1 MTQQTLTK
9 DIAVKGMAKR
19 AFDIDVIRKDFPILS
34 REVYGKP
41 LVYLDSAASAQKPQ
55 VVIDTMSGVM
65 EEEFANVHRGLHYLS
80 NVATERFEETR
91 TTVREFIN
99 AKENAEV
106 IFTGNATDAINLVA
120 NSYGVDQIEEGDEII
135 LSVMEHHSNIVPW
148 HFLRERKGAVLKWVP
163 ISDEGELDM
172 EAYAALFSSKTK
184 LVTISHMSNAL
195 GTINPAKEITRIAH
209 EHGVPVLLDGSQSAV
224 HLDVD
229 VQDLDCDFFVF
240 TGHKTYGPTGV
251 GVLYGKREHLE
262 AMQPYRGGGEM
273 ISIVTQDEVTW
284 ADLPH
289 KFEAGTPAIVEVIGL
304 KAALDYMTSFNRADI
319 HAHEAD
325 LLAYATERLGAMNS
339 IRIFGTAP
347 NKGSIVSFELTGAHA
362 HDVSTIID
370 HSGVAVRAGHHCAQ
384 PLMDRL
390 GVTSTARASFALYNR
405 REDVDALC
413 KALEKAR
420 DLLG

>member
-1 MTQQTLTK
+1 MNDQALVK
-9 DIAVKGMAKR
+9 DTVRDMAKR
-19 AFDIDVIRKDFPILS
+19 AFDIDAIRKDFPILS

-55 VVIDTMSGVM
+55 VVIDAMSGVM

-80 NVATERFEETR
+80 NVATEHFEAARE
-91 TTVREFIN
+91 TVRAFIN
-99 AKENAEV
+99 AKETAEV
-106 IFTGNATDAINLVA
+106 ILTGNATDAINLVA
-120 NSYGVDQIEEGDEII
+120 NSLGVDQIEEGDEII

-148 HFLRERKGAVLKWVP
+148 HFLRERNGAVLKWVP
-163 ISDEGELDM
+163 MSDEGELDM
-172 EAYAALFSSKTK
+172 EAYEALFSSRTK
-184 LVTISHMSNAL
+184 LVAITHMSNAL

-209 EHGVPVLLDGSQSAV
+209 EHGARVLLDGSQSAV
-224 HLDVD
+224 HLDID

-251 GVLYGKREHLE
+251 GVLYGKRKHLE

-273 ISIVTQDEVTW
+273 ISIVTQDDISW

-304 KAALDYMTSFNRADI
+304 KAALDYMTSFDRADI

-325 LLAYATERLGAMNS
+325 LLKYATERLEAMNS
-339 IRIFGTAP
+339 IRLFGTAP
-347 NKGSIVSFELTGAHA
+347 NKGSIVSFELVGAHA

-370 HSGVAVRAGHHCAQ
+370 RSGVAVRAGHHCAQ

-390 GVTSTARASFALYNR
+390 GVTSTARASFALYNC
-405 REDVDALC
+405 REDVDSLC
-413 KALEKAR
+413 TALEKAK

>member
-1 MTQQTLTK
+1 MSELTLVK
-9 DIAVKGMAKR
+9 DMAKR
-19 AFDIDVIRKDFPILS
+19 AFDIDAIRKDFPILS

-55 VVIDTMSGVM
+55 VVIDAMSAVM
-65 EEEFANVHRGLHYLS
+65 ENEFANVHRGLHYLS
-80 NVATERFEETR
+80 NMATERFEATR
-91 TTVREFIN
+91 TTVRDFIN

-106 IFTGNATDAINLVA
+106 IFTANATDAINLVA

-148 HFLRERKGAVLKWVP
+148 HFLRERNGAVLKWVP
-163 ISDEGELDM
+163 MSDEGELDM

-184 LVTISHMSNAL
+184 LVTITHMSNAL
-195 GTINPAKEITRIAH
+195 GTINPAKDITRIAH

-251 GVLYGKREHLE
+251 GVLYGKRERLE

-273 ISIVTQDEVTW
+273 ISIVTQDDVSW

-325 LLAYATERLGAMNS
+325 LLAYATERLSAMNS

-347 NKGSIVSFELTGAHA
+347 NKGSIVSFELMGAHA

-370 HSGVAVRAGHHCAQ
+370 RSGVAVRAGHHCAQ

-413 KALEKAR
+413 LALEKAK

>member
-1 MTQQTLTK
+1 MGMQDK
-9 DIAVKGMAKR
+9 INVAEFDVVK
-19 AFDIDVIRKDFPILS
+19 VRKDFPILLQQ
-34 REVYGKP
+34 VNVPP
-41 LVYLDSAASAQKPQ
+41 LVYLDNAATTQKPEC
-55 VVIDTMSGVM
+55 VIEAISDYYRFDNS
-65 EEEFANVHRGLHYLS
+65 NVHRGAHALADRATTS
-80 NVATERFEETR
+80 FEGARKKVAA
-91 TTVREFIN
+91 FIN
-99 AKENAEV
+99 AEDPAQIIWTRGTTE
-106 IFTGNATDAINLVA
+106 GINLVA
-120 NSYGVDQIEEGDEII
+120 ASWGRTNLQLGDRI
-135 LSVMEHHSNIVPW
+135 LVSAMEHHSNIVPW
-148 HFLRERKGAVLKWVP
+148 HFLRERAGAVLKWVP
-163 ISDEGELDM
+163 MSDEGVLDM
-172 EAYAALFSSKTK
+172 EAYEGLFSAKTK
-184 LVTISHMSNAL
+184 LVTLTHMSNAR
-195 GTINPAKEITRIAH
+195 GTINPAKEIARIAH
-209 EHGVPVLLDGSQSAV
+209 DHGVPVLFDGSQSAV
-224 HLDVD
+224 HMDVD
-229 VQDLDCDFFVF
+229 VQDIDCDFFVF

-251 GVLYGKREHLE
+251 GVLYGKRERLE

-273 ISIVTQDEVTW
+273 ISNVTQDGVSW

-304 KAALDYMTSFNRADI
+304 KAALDYMTSFKRSDI

-325 LLAYATERLGAMNS
+325 LLNYATQRLGEMTS

-347 NKGSIVSFELTGAHA
+347 NKGSIVSFELIGAHA

-413 KALEKAR
+413 TALEKAR

>member
-1 MTQQTLTK
+1 MNDQALMK
-9 DIAVKGMAKR
+9 DTVRDMAKR
-19 AFDIDVIRKDFPILS
+19 AFDIDAIRKDFPILS

-55 VVIDTMSGVM
+55 VVIDTMSAVM
-65 EEEFANVHRGLHYLS
+65 EEEYANVHRGLHYLS
-80 NVATERFEETR
+80 NMATERFEAARET
-91 TTVREFIN
+91 VGAFIN
-99 AKENAEV
+99 AKETAEV
-106 IFTGNATDAINLVA
+106 ILTGNATDAINLVA
-120 NSYGVDQIEEGDEII
+120 NSLGVDQIEEGDEII

-163 ISDEGELDM
+163 MSDEGELDM
-172 EAYAALFSSKTK
+172 EAYEALFSSRTK
-184 LVTISHMSNAL
+184 LVAITHMSNAL

-209 EHGVPVLLDGSQSAV
+209 EHGARVLLDGSQSAV

-273 ISIVTQDEVTW
+273 ISIVTQDDISW

-289 KFEAGTPAIVEVIGL
+289 KFEAGTPAIIEVIGL
-304 KAALDYMTSFNRADI
+304 KAALDYMTSFDRADI
-319 HAHEAD
+319 LAHEAD
-325 LLAYATERLGAMNS
+325 LLEYATERLGAMNS
-339 IRIFGTAP
+339 IRLFGTAP
-347 NKGSIVSFELTGAHA
+347 NKGSIVSFELIGAHA

-370 HSGVAVRAGHHCAQ
+370 RSGVAVRAGHHCAQ

-413 KALEKAR
+413 TALEKAK

>member
-1 MTQQTLTK
+1 MTQQTLVK
-9 DIAVKGMAKR
+9 DMAKR
-19 AFDIDVIRKDFPILS
+19 AFDIDAIRKDFPILS

-55 VVIDTMSGVM
+55 VVIDAMSAVM

-80 NVATERFEETR
+80 NTATERFEATR

-120 NSYGVDQIEEGDEII
+120 NSLGVDQIEEGDEII

-163 ISDEGELDM
+163 MSDEGELDM

-184 LVTISHMSNAL
+184 LVTMSHMSNAL

-209 EHGVPVLLDGSQSAV
+209 EHEVPVLLDGSQSAV

-251 GVLYGKREHLE
+251 GVLYGKRERLE
-262 AMQPYRGGGEM
+262 SMQPYRGGGEM
-273 ISIVTQDEVTW
+273 ISIVTTDEVTW

-325 LLAYATERLGAMNS
+325 LLKYATDQLGAMNS
-339 IRIFGTAP
+339 IRILGTAP
-347 NKGSIVSFELTGAHA
+347 NKGSIVSFVLEGAHA

-413 KALEKAR
+413 LALEKAK

>member
-1 MTQQTLTK
+1 MSEHSLP
-9 DIAVKGMAKR
+9 KR
-19 AFDIDVIRKDFPILS
+19 VFNIDEVRKDFPILG

-55 VVIDTMSGVM
+55 VVIDTMRQSM

-80 NVATERFEETR
+80 NTATERFEAAR
-91 TTVREFIN
+91 STVRQFIN
-99 AKENAEV
+99 AGETAEI
-106 IFTGNATDAINLVA
+106 IFTNNATDSINLVA
-120 NSYGVDQIEEGDEII
+120 NAFGNGEIKEGDEII

-148 HFLRERKGAVLKWVP
+148 HFLKERNGAVLKWVP
-163 ISDEGELDM
+163 MSDEGELDM
-172 EAYAALFSSKTK
+172 EAYQDLFSSRTK
-184 LVTISHMSNAL
+184 LVALTHMSNAL
-195 GTINPAKEITRIAH
+195 GTINPAKEITRLAH
-209 EHGVPVLLDGSQSAV
+209 ERGVPVLLDGSQSAV

-229 VQDLDCDFFVF
+229 VHDLDCDFFVF

-251 GVLYGKREHLE
+251 GVLYGKREWLE
-262 AMQPYRGGGEM
+262 KLPPYRGGGEM
-273 ISIVTQDEVTW
+273 ISIVTPDEVTY

-304 KAALDYMTSFNRADI
+304 KAALDYMTSFERADI

-325 LLAYATERLGAMNS
+325 LLAYATAQLGAMNS
-339 IRIFGTAP
+339 IKLFGTAP
-347 NKGSIVSFELTGAHA
+347 AKGSIVSFELIGSHA

-370 HSGVAVRAGHHCAQ
+370 RSGVAVRAGHHCAQ

-390 GVTSTARASFALYNR
+390 GVTSTARASFGLYNR

-413 KALEKAR
+413 TALEKAR
-420 DLLG
+420 ELLG

>member
-1 MTQQTLTK
+1 MTDQTVTR
-9 DIAVKGMAKR
+9 R
-19 AFDIDVIRKDFPILS
+19 AFDIDAIRDDFPILA

-41 LVYLDSAASAQKPQ
+41 LVYLDSAASAQKPRA
-55 VVIDTMSGVM
+55 VIDAMSGVM
-65 EEEFANVHRGLHYLS
+65 EHEFANVHRGLHYLS
-80 NVATERFEETR
+80 NTATERFEAAR
-91 TTVREFIN
+91 TTVCKFIN
-99 AKENAEV
+99 AKEDAEI
-106 IFTGNATDAINLVA
+106 IFTANATDAINLVA
-120 NSYGVDQIEEGDEII
+120 NSLGVDQIGEGDEII

-148 HFLRERKGAVLKWVP
+148 HFLRERNGAVLKWVP
-163 ISDEGELDM
+163 MSDEGELDM
-172 EAYAALFSSKTK
+172 EAYEGLFSSKTK
-184 LVTISHMSNAL
+184 LVTLTHMSNAL

-209 EHGVPVLLDGSQSAV
+209 EHGVPVLFDGSQSAV

-229 VQDLDCDFFVF
+229 VRDIDCDYFVF
-240 TGHKTYGPTGV
+240 TGHKVYGPTGV
-251 GVLYGKREHLE
+251 GVLYGKRERLE
-262 AMQPYRGGGEM
+262 TMQPYRGGGEM
-273 ISIVTQDEVTW
+273 ISNVTQTDVSW

-304 KAALDYMTSFNRADI
+304 KAAIDYMNSFNRSDI

-325 LLAYATERLGAMNS
+325 LLSYATERLRAMNS

-347 NKGSIVSFELTGAHA
+347 NKGSIVSFELIGAHA

-370 HSGVAVRAGHHCAQ
+370 RSGVAVRAGHHCAQ

-413 KALEKAR
+413 TALEKAR

>member
-1 MTQQTLTK
+1 MTDQTP
-9 DIAVKGMAKR
+9 IAQDTGTKR
-19 AFDIDVIRKDFPILS
+19 AFDIDAIRRDFPILS

-41 LVYLDSAASAQKPQ
+41 LVYLDSAASAQKPRA
-55 VVIDTMSGVM
+55 VIDAMSAIM
-65 EEEFANVHRGLHYLS
+65 ENEFANVHRGLHYLS
-80 NVATERFEETR
+80 NTATDRFEAAR
-91 TTVREFIN
+91 TTVRKFIN
-99 AKENAEV
+99 AKEDAEIV
-106 IFTGNATDAINLVA
+106 FTGNATDAINLVA
-120 NSYGVDQIEEGDEII
+120 SSLGVDQIGEGDEII

-148 HFLRERKGAVLKWVP
+148 HFLRERAGAVLKWVP
-163 ISDEGELDM
+163 MSDEGELDM
-172 EAYAALFSSKTK
+172 AAYEGLFSSKTK
-184 LVTISHMSNAL
+184 LVTLTHMSNAL
-195 GTINPAKEITRIAH
+195 GTINPAKEIARIAH
-209 EHGVPVLLDGSQSAV
+209 DHGVPVLFDGSQSAV
-224 HLDVD
+224 HMDVD
-229 VQDLDCDFFVF
+229 VQDIDCDFFVF

-251 GVLYGKREHLE
+251 GVLYGKRERLE

-273 ISIVTQDEVTW
+273 ISNVTQDGVAW

-304 KAALDYMTSFNRADI
+304 KAALDYMTSFDRSDI
-319 HAHEAD
+319 HAHEVD
-325 LLAYATERLGAMNS
+325 LLSYATQRLGEMNS

-347 NKGSIVSFELTGAHA
+347 NKGSIVSFELIGAHA

-413 KALEKAR
+413 TALEKAR